1 MLVLHDMVELRL
13 NIGTVLRG
21 GQRVLS
27 FSLFVGD
34 VRFRSHR
41 GRLFHNREGRV
52 EWDVVL
58 L

>member
-13 NIGTVLRG
+13 VVRYCG
-21 GQRVLS
+21 RVNVCLERNRTS
-27 FSLFVGD
+27 PTKCEND
-34 VRFRSHR
+34 R